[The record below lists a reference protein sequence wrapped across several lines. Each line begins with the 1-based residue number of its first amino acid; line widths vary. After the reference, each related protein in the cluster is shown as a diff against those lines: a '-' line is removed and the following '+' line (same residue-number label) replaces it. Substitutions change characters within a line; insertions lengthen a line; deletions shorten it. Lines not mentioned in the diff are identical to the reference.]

1 MAERNS
7 IRCRVS
13 ASPRLKLWCGL
24 ESLEFLT
31 RRRGDAE
38 VCRGRF
44 LAVGL
49 VAWSSTIVVERL
61 SAADVAG
68 KDGLF
73 EWGGR
78 TGKSAHPT
86 GLCFDVGQRTI
97 WIWMTWSNRM
107 RTGRP
112 EKSALVRAL
121 A

>member
-1 MAERNS
+1 MSRL
-7 IRCRVS
+7 RVS
-13 ASPRLKLWCGL
+13 TFKTLVRAG
-24 ESLEFLT
+24 ESGVFNAET
-31 RRRGDAE
+31 RKRGDAE